1 MNFNAK
7 VSVNLYF
14 NTQCEKPRKS
24 ENMIKKKT
32 TKLLLLFAVAI
43 FFGACGEY
51 NRILKSTD
59 RDLKYTYAKK
69 YFEEKKYSRS
79 IALLEELVPYLKGT
93 AQAEESLY
101 LLGQSYYNTK
111 DYVSS
116 TQIFS
121 TYYNTYPK
129 GEYAEPSLYY
139 SAYGMYQDSPDPQLD
154 QTKTYKAISEFQ
166 KYIEI
171 YPQTERAEQAKTY
184 LFELQEKLA
193 YKELLAAR
201 LYLRLGNYMGNNYE
215 ASVITARE
223 ALKNYPYSEYAEDF
237 QMLILRAR
245 YELAENS
252 YQELKPMRYRTV
264 IDEYF
269 NYKNSYP
276 EGKFLREADKYYEEA
291 QEVVDTLPSS

>member
-1 MNFNAK
+1 
-7 VSVNLYF
+7 
-14 NTQCEKPRKS
+14 
-24 ENMIKKKT
+24 MIINKT
-32 TKLLLLFAVAI
+32 SKLLLLFAVTI
-43 FFGACGEY
+43 FLGSCGEY

-79 IALLEELVPYLKGT
+79 TALLEELVSFFKGT

-101 LLGQSYYNTK
+101 LLGQSYYNSK
-111 DYVSS
+111 DYLSS

-139 SAYGMYQDSPDPQLD
+139 AAYGMYLDSPDPQLD
-154 QTKTYKAISEFQ
+154 QSKTYKAISEFQ
-166 KYIEI
+166 RYIEL
-171 YPQTERAEQAKTY
+171 YPQTERADQAKSY

-193 YKELLAAR
+193 YKELLNAK

-215 ASVITARE
+215 SSVITSRE
-223 ALKNYPYSEYAEDF
+223 ALKDYPFSKYAEDF

-252 YQELKPMRYRTV
+252 YQEVKPMRYRAV
-264 IDEYF
+264 IDEYY

-276 EGKFLREADKYYEEA
+276 QGKFMKEADKYFNEA
-291 QEVVDTLPSS
+291 QQIVDKLPAS

>member
-1 MNFNAK
+1 MTIN
-7 VSVNLYF
+7 
-14 NTQCEKPRKS
+14 NTS
-24 ENMIKKKT
+24 
-32 TKLLLLFAVAI
+32 KLLLLFAITI
-43 FFGACGEY
+43 FFSSCGEY

-79 IALLEELVPYLKGT
+79 TALLEELVSFFKGT

-101 LLGQSYYNTK
+101 LLGQSYYNSK
-111 DYVSS
+111 DYLSS

-121 TYYNTYPK
+121 TYYNTYQK

-139 SAYGMYQDSPDPQLD
+139 AAYGMYLDSPDPQLD
-154 QTKTYKAISEFQ
+154 QAKTYKAISEFQ
-166 KYIEI
+166 RYIEL
-171 YPQTERAEQAKTY
+171 YPQTERADQAKSY

-193 YKELLAAR
+193 YKELLNAK

-215 ASVITARE
+215 SSVITSRE
-223 ALKNYPYSEYAEDF
+223 ALKDYPFSKYAEDF

-252 YQELKPMRYRTV
+252 YQEVKPMRYRAV
-264 IDEYF
+264 IDEYY

-276 EGKFLREADKYYEEA
+276 TGKFMKEADKYFNEA
-291 QEVVDTLPSS
+291 QQIVDKLPAS

>member
-1 MNFNAK
+1 MRMN
-7 VSVNLYF
+7 
-14 NTQCEKPRKS
+14 
-24 ENMIKKKT
+24 KT
-32 TKLLLLFAVAI
+32 SRLILFFAVAI
-43 FFGACGEY
+43 FLGSCGEY
-51 NRILKSTD
+51 NKILKSTD

-79 IALLEELVPYLKGT
+79 IALLEEVVSFLKGT

-101 LLGQSYYNTK
+101 LLGQSYYNSK
-111 DYVSS
+111 DYLSS

-129 GEYAEPSLYY
+129 GEFAEPALYY
-139 SAYGMYQDSPDPQLD
+139 AAYGMYLDSPDPRLD
-154 QTKTYKAISEFQ
+154 QTKTYKALSEFQ
-166 KYIEI
+166 RYIEL

-193 YKELLAAR
+193 FKQLMAAK

-215 ASVITARE
+215 SSVITSRE
-223 ALKNYPYSEYAEDF
+223 ALKDYPYSKYAEDF
-237 QMLILRAR
+237 QILILRAR

-252 YQELKPMRYRTV
+252 IREVKPMRYRAV
-264 IDEYF
+264 IDEYY

-276 EGKFLREADKYYEEA
+276 SGMFMKEADAYFNKA
-291 QEVVDTLPSS
+291 QGIVDQLPAS

>member
-1 MNFNAK
+1 MIRK
-7 VSVNLYF
+7 
-14 NTQCEKPRKS
+14 NTTR
-24 ENMIKKKT
+24 
-32 TKLLLLFAVAI
+32 LVLLFAIAI
-43 FFGACGEY
+43 FFGSCGQY
-51 NRILKSTD
+51 NKILKSTD

-79 IALLEELVPYLKGT
+79 IALLEELVSYLKGT

-101 LLGQSYYNTK
+101 LLAQSYYNSK
-111 DYVSS
+111 DYMSS

-121 TYYNTYPK
+121 TYYNTYPR

-139 SAYGMYQDSPDPQLD
+139 AAYGMYQDSPDPQLD

-166 KYIEI
+166 RYIEL
-171 YPQTERAEQAKTY
+171 YPQTERAEQAKKY

-193 YKELLAAR
+193 YKQLLSAK
-201 LYLRLGNYMGNNYE
+201 LYLRLGNYRGNNYE
-215 ASVITARE
+215 SSVITSRE
-223 ALKNYPYSEYAEDF
+223 ALKDYPYSKYAEDF

-252 YQELKPMRYRTV
+252 YLDVKPMRYRAV
-264 IDEYF
+264 LDEYF

-276 EGKFLREADKYYEEA
+276 SGKFIKEADKYYKEA
-291 QEVVDTLPSS
+291 QEIVDKLPAS